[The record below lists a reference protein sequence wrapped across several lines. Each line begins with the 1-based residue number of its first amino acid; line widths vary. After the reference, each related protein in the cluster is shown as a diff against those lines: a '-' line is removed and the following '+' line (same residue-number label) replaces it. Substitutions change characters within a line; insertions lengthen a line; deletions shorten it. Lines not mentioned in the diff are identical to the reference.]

1 MDRRLEIA
9 IQNTRRFRGPTWVIV
24 KPEDVEAFKKAAENI
39 GSSER
44 LVFADRPALTIA
56 GRCAK
61 AHLRSGRVRKVVI
74 PRGLEGEYLK
84 YTTRLVSVW
93 AVHVA
98 ENPVDK
104 PEVVTKR
111 KPKATKTPSQKI
123 EFSEIKELI

>member
-1 MDRRLEIA
+1 MDRKLEIA
-9 IQNTRRFRGPTWVIV
+9 IQNTRRFRGPTWVVV

-61 AHLRSGRVRKVVI
+61 AQLRSTRVKRVVV

-93 AVHVA
+93 AVHVTEIPSNKA
-98 ENPVDK
+98 EV
-104 PEVVTKR
+104 
-111 KPKATKTPSQKI
+111 ATKSKSKAGKKAVAKI
-123 EFSEIKELI
+123 EFSEIKELA